1 MLLFWYIM
9 SSDIMSTDFGKN
21 KNMLVARRYLV
32 VDANDINDDRSLHIP
47 TPSEKL
53 ISSELQI
60 DIKTVNKSKPD
71 LDTAKSLIDTKED
84 QTKVVGHQLKFSTHN
99 ETNYKSSDIAAFIQ
113 PEYDAS
119 IDEKLPETVTLL
131 TTPEGGKLYLVG
143 TAHFSVESQNDVAM
157 IIQAVQPHIVVVEL
171 CKTRIDVI
179 NINEEALYRNATDLS
194 IKSLTETIR
203 QYGVY
208 NGLLHI
214 MLYRM
219 VSHVVK
225 QLGMPPGGE
234 FRTAFEEA
242 KKVPNCIIQLADRS
256 INVTFQRALRELSWW
271 EIIKLAWL
279 VVRLDSRINKQDVER
294 YKRKC
299 VIQQMISSLREE
311 YPAIERTFVTE
322 RDIYLTYHLQ
332 MATAAQHT
340 AEGLKPPRIVGVV
353 GIGHINGIVE
363 NWGKVKASD
372 IWPIIRVPPQ
382 PLSSKI
388 LKFTIKAS
396 LLGATIYMGYKI
408 IQLPSS
414 NALQSIKSSFEGLL
428 EVSAK

>member
-1 MLLFWYIM
+1 MLLFWYKI
-9 SSDIMSTDFGKN
+9 SANIMSTVSGKN
-21 KNMLVARRYLV
+21 KNMLIARQYIV
-32 VDANDINDDRSLHIP
+32 VNANDDKNLRKP
-47 TPSEKL
+47 TRLEKL
-53 ISSELQI
+53 IISEVQL
-60 DIKTVNKSKPD
+60 DVKTDNKSKSD

-84 QTKVVGHQLKFSTHN
+84 QTKVVGHQLKFSRN
-99 ETNYKSSDIAAFIQ
+99 VTNSKSSDIAAFIQ

-157 IIQAVQPHIVVVEL
+157 IIRAVQPQIVVVEL
-171 CKTRIDVI
+171 CKSRIDVI

-194 IKSLTETIR
+194 IKSLNEIIR
-203 QYGVY
+203 RFGVH
-208 NGLLHI
+208 NGLLQI
-214 MLYRM
+214 VLYRM

-225 QLGMPPGGE
+225 QLGMAPGGE

-242 KKVPNCIIQLADRS
+242 KKVPNCIIQLADRP
-256 INVTFQRALRELSWW
+256 INVTIQRALRELSWW
-271 EIIKLAWL
+271 EILKLAWL
-279 VVRLDSRINKQDVER
+279 VVRLKSNISKKDVEH
-294 YKRKC
+294 YKQKY
-299 VIQQMISSLREE
+299 VIQQMISSLREK

-322 RDIYLTYHLQ
+322 RNIYLTYHLQ

-353 GIGHINGIVE
+353 GIGHTAGIVE

-372 IWPIIRVPPQ
+372 IWPIIRVPPR

-408 IQLPSS
+408 IPLASS
-414 NALQSIKSSFEGLL
+414 AALQSIKSSFEGLL
-428 EVSAK
+428 KASAK